1 MTTLPPGGT
10 PMPDPTITPDQSAV
24 PIPPP
29 VPSSQPDTVTVTPVA
44 ASEIDPS
51 QAAQPAVGQP
61 AVSLHGP
68 GHEAAV
74 SETA

>member
-1 MTTLPPGGT
+1 MPTLPHADT
-10 PMPDPTITPDQSAV
+10 PMSDPTITPAQSAV
-24 PIPPP
+24 PLPQP
-29 VPSSQPDTVTVTPVA
+29 VLSSQPDTPAVTPVVS
-44 ASEIDPS
+44 SETDPS
-51 QAAQPAVGQP
+51 QAAQPAAGQP